1 MDDAIHSCQI
11 IINTKEIGIE
21 FVVTVALELNKHNS
35 FQSAF
40 SKARLITANFVLSL
54 ELNPENVEPRKCSS

>member
-1 MDDAIHSCQI
+1 MGDAIHGCQI
-11 IINTKEIGIE
+11 IFNMKEIGIE
-21 FVVTVALELNKHNS
+21 LVVTIALELNNHNA

-54 ELNPENVEPRKCSS
+54 EMNPEKV